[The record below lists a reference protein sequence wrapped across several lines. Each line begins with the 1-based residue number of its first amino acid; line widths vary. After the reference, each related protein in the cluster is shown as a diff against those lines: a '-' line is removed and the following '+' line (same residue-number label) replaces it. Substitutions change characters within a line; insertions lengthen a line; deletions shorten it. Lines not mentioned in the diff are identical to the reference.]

1 MTLKIWRG
9 DAPAVAQV
17 TRLTPANVQIGDM
30 FTATINGKSIT
41 VTATAATVANVVS
54 LLVAAIENSTI
65 AEFQE
70 ITASAEGAPAT
81 AILLTANT
89 AGIPFVVTSS
99 TSNGSVLAVVV
110 STTTE
115 GSAASAAVNMTQT
128 FRVPLSAAG
137 DLSIIFGGYITTVAI
152 GASAATVQTAMEGL
166 TSIGA
171 GNVSVAKSTDSNDS
185 IYVVTFIGAFAGT
198 NVALLNV
205 SFDSTKPTIRT
216 TQEGAASGTPQN
228 EIQTIGMADA
238 YILGGTFGQTF
249 TLTFDGQTTSAL
261 DGNASA
267 ATVQTALIALSSVD
281 AAGVTVTML
290 GDGVTLQVEFVG
302 TEGNAVQPQMTAS
315 VYTGAADR
323 GYTVSVTSTPASPT
337 GAPSNEV
344 QVVTITGAPTGG
356 TFTLTLGANTTAGL
370 AYNAA
375 AGTIQTALQGLA
387 SIGAGNAT
395 VTGPVGGPWT
405 VTFVSG
411 KAATNISQMTGDAA
425 GLTGGSA
432 DTMTSAEV
440 TASAGPNHWDTA
452 ANWLPVGVP
461 ITGDDVRFEI
471 GNSDC
476 VYGIDQTG
484 ITLASL
490 WIAMTWTGKLGL
502 PRKNSNGYLEY
513 RTTALT
519 CGITSCLV
527 GYGDGSGPG
536 KVALNTLA
544 VQTAVEVR
552 GSGGSSDVGI
562 PAVTWR
568 GSHASNVVTILDG
581 EFGTAP
587 YSDQSA
593 TMYDFLQR
601 GGSVA
606 LKNTA
611 VTNQAIYTRQSL
623 STHNC
628 TLGGKV
634 WDA

>member
-1 MTLKIWRG
+1 MTTKIWRG

-17 TRLTPANVQIGDM
+17 TRLTPATVEIGDT
-30 FTATINGKSIT
+30 FTVTINGKSIT

-54 LLVAAIENSTI
+54 LLVTAIENSTI

-70 ITASAEGAPAT
+70 ITATEEGSPGT

-89 AGIPFVVTSS
+89 AGVPFVATGSA
-99 TSNGSVLAVVV
+99 SNGGASGL
-110 STTTE
+110 SITTTV
-115 GSAASAAVNMTQT
+115 GGGAAASEVQT
-128 FRVPLSAAG
+128 WTIPG
-137 DLSIIFGGYITTVAI
+137 DLSGSWKVSFGGQVASPALDAT
-152 GASAATVQTAMEGL
+152 GPAVTAALEALST
-166 TSIGA
+166 IGA
-171 GNVSVAKSTDSNDS
+171 GN
-185 IYVVTFIGAFAGT
+185 IVVTRTYSGVSNNSVYVATFQGALANT
-198 NVALLNV
+198 AVALLVVTMQNAKPIINV
-205 SFDSTKPTIRT
+205 VTQGSPLGGGVNEVVSVLFPSNGVSAYTFNLTFAGETSANRNYTSGMT
-216 TQEGAASGTPQN
+216 T
-228 EIQTIGMADA
+228 
-238 YILGGTFGQTF
+238 ILGPA
-249 TLTFDGQTTSAL
+249 DWPATTYPVVTYKGANL
-261 DGNASA
+261 YE
-267 ATVQTALIALSSVD
+267 IEFSVF
-281 AAGVTVTML
+281 A
-290 GDGVTLQVEFVG
+290 
-302 TEGNAVQPQMTAS
+302 
-315 VYTGAADR
+315 GAADV
-323 GYTVSVTSTPASPT
+323 GAVTSSATWLAAQSRFDVVVT
-337 GAPSNEV
+337 ATTEGQAAGSEV
-344 QVVTITGAPTGG
+344 QVVTLTTAPTGG
-356 TFTLTLGANTTAGL
+356 TFTLTYSGQTTSAI
-370 AYNAA
+370 AYNASA
-375 AGTIQTALQGLA
+375 ATVDAALEAL
-387 SIGAGNAT
+387 SNIGAGDVV
-395 VTGPVGGPWT
+395 VTGSAGGPWT
-405 VTFVSG
+405 VTF
-411 KAATNISQMTGDAA
+411 ATALAGINVDQMTGNGS
-425 GLTGGSA
+425 GLTGGTVETFA
-432 DTMTSAEV
+432 VAAV

-476 VYGIDQTG
+476 SFGIDQTG
-484 ITLASL
+484 VTLASL
-490 WIAMTWTGKLGL
+490 RIAMTWTGKLGL

-513 RTTALT
+513 RPIELT

-623 STHNC
+623 STYNC